1 MDTLGTIILLLVLM
15 VSGIKSG
22 KLYYVGVNVIIIIIT
37 DISNEVAQENEFGV
51 VSSCGCELV
60 VQCTVTGGVATIWQG
75 TVLDGCQNDEITL
88 RHTQFNT
95 GTVFNQSCGTMP
107 PIVGRSISA
116 ADGSFISQLIVTLC
130 NNTIINGTIIECAN
144 QSEYI
149 IGSHKIDT
157 SSIPGV

>member
-22 KLYYVGVNVIIIIIT
+22 KLYYVGVNIIIIIIT

-60 VQCTVTGGVATIWQG
+60 VECTITGGVATVWQG
-75 TVLDGCQNDEITL
+75 TIFDSCPNGKITL
-88 RHTQFNT
+88 RHSQFTT
-95 GTVFNQSCGTMP
+95 GTSLSRSCGTMLL
-107 PIVGRSISA
+107 IVGRSISA
-116 ADGSFISQLIVTLC
+116 ADRSFTSQLIITLC
-130 NNTIINGTIIECAN
+130 NNTINDTVIECAN
-144 QSEYI
+144 QNGCI

-157 SSIPGV
+157 SSIPGM

>member
-1 MDTLGTIILLLVLM
+1 M
-15 VSGIKSG
+15 
-22 KLYYVGVNVIIIIIT
+22 
-37 DISNEVAQENEFGV
+37 E
-51 VSSCGCELV
+51 
-60 VQCTVTGGVATIWQG
+60 CTVTGGVATIWQG
-75 TVLDGCQNDEITL
+75 TILDGCQNDEITL

-116 ADGSFISQLIVTLC
+116 ADGSFTSQLIVTLC
-130 NNTIINGTIIECAN
+130 NNSIIGTIIECAN
-144 QSEYI
+144 QSGYNI